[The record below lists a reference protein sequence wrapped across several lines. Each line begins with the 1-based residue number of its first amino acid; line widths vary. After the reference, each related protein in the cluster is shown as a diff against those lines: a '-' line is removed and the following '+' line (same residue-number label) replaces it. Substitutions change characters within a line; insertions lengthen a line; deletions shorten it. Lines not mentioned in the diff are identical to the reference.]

1 MTDLVD
7 DMVFDEI
14 PINDDIEGIFI
25 DESNVFDHDDIT
37 DNDKKFIIDLIG
49 RTDFT
54 FDAKIYND
62 SDDVKWKLLRM
73 RLRKRLTKKI

>member
-7 DMVFDEI
+7 DIVSDEK

-25 DESNVFDHDDIT
+25 DESNIFDHDDMT
-37 DNDKKFIIDLIG
+37 DKDEKFIIDI
-49 RTDFT
+49 TDGSNFS

-62 SDDVKWKLLRM
+62 SDDAKMVVVKNEVN
-73 RLRKRLTKKI
+73 KKV

>member
-73 RLRKRLTKKI
+73 GLRKRLTKKI